1 MPATLKM
8 KNQTTP
14 VRTILP
20 ILKYGDP
27 ILRKKAELVTD
38 FSSLP
43 QMAEQ
48 MFDAMYEEKGIGLAA
63 NQVGWCINLL
73 VMDATNMEGEEY
85 SHPYVFINSK
95 IIKTEGS
102 VIVEEGCL
110 SVPEIRAEIK
120 RPETI
125 ILRYQDFDENYQE
138 ETFTGLVSRVIQ
150 HELDHLKGKLF
161 VDYLSPAKRMLIN
174 KRLLEISK
182 TGRPTT
188 GIIL

>member
-1 MPATLKM
+1 M
-8 KNQTTP
+8 
-14 VRTILP
+14 ILP

-27 ILRKKAELVTD
+27 ILRKKTALVTD
-38 FSSLP
+38 FSSIP

-48 MFDAMYEEKGIGLAA
+48 MFYTMYEERGIGLAA
-63 NQVGWCINLL
+63 NQVGWCMNLL
-73 VMDATNMEGEEY
+73 VMDTSNMEGEED
-85 SHPYVFINSK
+85 SLPYVFINSE

>member
-1 MPATLKM
+1 M
-8 KNQTTP
+8 
-14 VRTILP
+14 
-20 ILKYGDP
+20 
-27 ILRKKAELVTD
+27 LRKKAEIITD
-38 FSSLP
+38 FLSLP

-48 MFDAMYEEKGIGLAA
+48 MFDAMYKEKGIGLAA
-63 NQVGWCINLL
+63 NQIGWCINLL
-73 VMDATNMEGEEY
+73 VMDTGNMEGEED
-85 SHPYVFINSK
+85 SHPYVFINSE

-102 VIVEEGCL
+102 VVIEEGCL

-125 ILRYQDFDENYQE
+125 ILRYQGFDENYQE